1 MLIVC
6 AWCEKDGTPSL
17 LAVRAS
23 YNNEAISHGIC
34 TAHATRF
41 RKALRLEARRKQTA
55 KPIVRMGKPRTFSR
69 QLHQLSLFHSS
80 HFDKPGEGSMSM
92 DGGYS

>member
-23 YNNEAISHGIC
+23 DHIGAISHGIC
-34 TAHATRF
+34 TTHATRF
-41 RKALRLEARRKQTA
+41 RQALRLKARRKPAA
-55 KPIVRMGKPRTFSR
+55 KPIVRMGKPRKIPR
-69 QLHQLSLFHSS
+69 PLHQLSLYHSS
-80 HFDKPGEGSMSM
+80 DFDKLGKGSMSK
-92 DGGYS
+92 DQSH